1 MFLSNHSHSPVELQ
15 RCTQYRSSGHS
26 ILVSQLVLCYLDSPA
41 SPVSPGFQ
49 ADRGG
54 PGCLSVLHLADL
66 EVRVV
71 LEVPDSQCLDSPSHP
86 SLPADLALPV
96 VRSGRCYQGSLACRV
111 GLALPEV
118 LGGLSFPALLVVRVL
133 FGLTPTIGWGS
144 GSVWSYSE
152 TSGSG

>member
-1 MFLSNHSHSPVELQ
+1 MLNNKGGSSEVLPMLKQQLDDVYLQ

-66 EVRVV
+66 RMEG
-71 LEVPDSQCLDSPSHP
+71 E
-86 SLPADLALPV
+86 
-96 VRSGRCYQGSLACRV
+96 
-111 GLALPEV
+111 
-118 LGGLSFPALLVVRVL
+118 
-133 FGLTPTIGWGS
+133 
-144 GSVWSYSE
+144 SE
-152 TSGSG
+152 SKMC